1 MKLLF
6 GIGLVVLV
14 LGALSLFVP
23 IPRSEHS
30 GVKAGG
36 VSLGIETHHDERL
49 SPVVSGLII
58 LAGAG
63 LMVAGGVRR
72 QA

>member
-1 MKLLF
+1 MKVLF
-6 GIGLVVLV
+6 GIGLVVLL

-30 GVKAGG
+30 GFKAGG
-36 VSLGIETHHDERL
+36 VSFGIDTHHDEKL

-63 LMVAGGVRR
+63 LMVAGRIRR
-72 QA
+72 